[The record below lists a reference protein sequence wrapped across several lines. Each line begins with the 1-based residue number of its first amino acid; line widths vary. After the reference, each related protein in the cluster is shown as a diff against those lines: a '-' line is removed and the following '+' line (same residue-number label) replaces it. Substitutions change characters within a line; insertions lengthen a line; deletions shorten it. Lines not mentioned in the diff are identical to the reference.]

1 MRKPTLANKTENL
14 RQTHLQHEGAIM
26 ATGLLFYLM
35 ALGLMLA
42 VISGV
47 ALKPWKSA
55 LSWSDTLWVGAVFA
69 SLAVFYAIVGHGLR
83 SLATWS
89 RYAAGAL
96 TMLCLSSLII
106 NPALQHPVVLSVA
119 LIRVFAMPIGIVIT
133 LYAAY
138 LALFGKGSVVLSPA
152 YRAIAVQSPQDYRLT
167 KVFLAT
173 GIVLVTVQ
181 SLKVLMIF
189 TGRMG

>member
-1 MRKPTLANKTENL
+1 MKKSTSPDNADTL
-14 RQTHLQHEGAIM
+14 RRTHFNHEGAIM
-26 ATGLLFYLM
+26 ATGLLFYLI

-42 VISGV
+42 VVSGV

-55 LSWSDTLWVGAVFA
+55 LSWPDTLWVGAVFA
-69 SLAVFYAIVGHGLR
+69 GLALFYAIVGHGLR

-106 NPALQHPVVLSVA
+106 NPTLQHPVVLSVA
-119 LIRVFAMPIGIVIT
+119 LIRVFALPVGIVIT

-138 LALFGKGSVVLSPA
+138 LALFGKGAVVLSPT
-152 YRAIAVQSPQDYRLT
+152 YRALAAQAPQDYRLT
-167 KVFLAT
+167 KVFLAM